1 MAWEAYSVTFIPIVI
16 SLVSATWFPYA
27 INETSYSPPVVL
39 AGMRPN
45 MVHSAFT
52 LGKVPQS
59 VFSPRVSPVLTAC
72 IAFPLTSVSVIL
84 AKAVCVIAN
93 RNIIDKVILYVI
105 IFLRNIVHFMRAF
118 NFKDTYKRFI
128 HKRCFAPS
136 RMSDTSR
143 EIQTPQRLFELRLHA
158 PASRNSTESPSKS

>member
-16 SLVSATWFPYA
+16 SLVSATWFTYA
-27 INETSYSPPVVL
+27 INETSYSSLEVL

-59 VFSPRVSPVLTAC
+59 IFSPRVSPVLTAC
-72 IAFPLTSVSVIL
+72 IAFPLTSVSVIW

-93 RNIIDKVILYVI
+93 RNIIDKVILYIIIFYVI
-105 IFLRNIVHFMRAF
+105 IFLRNIVHFMRVF
-118 NFKDTYKRFI
+118 NFMDTYKRCF
-128 HKRCFAPS
+128 HLRCFAPS
-136 RMSDTSR
+136 
-143 EIQTPQRLFELRLHA
+143 
-158 PASRNSTESPSKS
+158 